1 MTALSV
7 DRLEDA
13 YMEVFWAGR
22 RAQWHLYAG
31 EAAEGG
37 DPGDGRDVI
46 GAILNDVLP
55 LERRSRVLRCIAQRE
70 TVERDPDIH
79 ALCGRLDAGDG
90 YGTSPGLHDTAL
102 AMAPDVL
109 KLMALRSAA
118 ACRNG
123 FQSYPDLALTTE
135 EIDRHWLQNL
145 LETFLAENLSAAHSL
160 TLSLHMGIDNW
171 FRTLDAMAGPPDP
184 ADPGELWRS
193 LLKVLGLDTATAQ
206 PRFVIRDAGLA
217 GYTGVLH
224 VPDDI
229 RILARPARSLHQWLT
244 LVHEMGHA
252 LRHCTCRQTGVLATW
267 STTEDEVS
275 AVIVEHLAA
284 SSLLSAE
291 QREAAERIQLLE
303 AVRCCISAL
312 FELDLW
318 KDPGDAERL
327 YDSWYKRIAACPVDP
342 ALWALDSFRSVDPM
356 VVFAYVVGYQAGR
369 QAVRRQVT
377 GPQLIERMFAPG
389 RSMSPTEKLDALLGT
404 GWQDVC

>member
-1 MTALSV
+1 MNVLSV

-22 RAQWHLYAG
+22 RAQWRLYAG
-31 EAAEGG
+31 ETAEGG

-46 GAILNDVLP
+46 DAVLNGVLP
-55 LERRSRVLRCIAQRE
+55 LERRSRVFRYIAQRE
-70 TVERDPDIH
+70 AVERDPDIH
-79 ALCGRLDAGDG
+79 ALCSRLDAGDG
-90 YGTSPGLHDTAL
+90 YGTGTSLHDTAL

-118 ACRNG
+118 ACRDG
-123 FQSYPDLALTTE
+123 FQSYPDLVLTTE
-135 EIDRHWLQNL
+135 EIDERRLHEF
-145 LETFLAENLSAAHSL
+145 LETFLENNIAATRALTASL
-160 TLSLHMGIDNW
+160 RMGPENW

-184 ADPGELWRS
+184 SDPGELWQN
-193 LLKVLGLDTATAQ
+193 LLKALDLDTATAQ

-229 RILARPARSLHQWLT
+229 RILARPARSMHQWLT

-267 STTEDEVS
+267 SATEDEVS

-284 SSLLSAE
+284 SCLLSTE

-327 YDSWYKRIAACPVDP
+327 YDSWYERIAACPVDP

-356 VVFAYVVGYQAGR
+356 VVFAYVAGYQAGR

-377 GPQLIERMFAPG
+377 GPQLVERMFAPG
-389 RSMSPTEKLDALLGT
+389 RSMSLTEKLAALLGT